1 MNKRSFLATA
11 CTLIAAAGLPL
22 AGAQAQGAYPDK
34 PIRVIMPWA
43 AGGPTDVVGRV
54 VAVQMGEILGQ
65 PLVIETRA
73 GASGTIGAAQV
84 AKAPADGYT
93 LLMNPSVQGIYPAQ
107 FKSLSF
113 DPIKDFRMVG
123 VLGTVPMVAVVPPT
137 SKFKTFAEL
146 IQHAR
151 AQPGTLT
158 FASPGVATLPH
169 LAGELINTSTKAS
182 ISHVGYRGSSPALT
196 DVAGGHVDLM
206 YAPLAPAL
214 PLIQSGKVVPLAVT
228 TKTRLADLPNV
239 PTIAE
244 TVLPDFDI
252 VTWYGMWVPKDTPE
266 PIIAKLNKAMVEASK
281 SSKVVEAL
289 KSQGTLPSTM
299 SYQEAEAFNLAES
312 ARWIKVMKDAN
323 IQPE

>member
-1 MNKRSFLATA
+1 MNKRNF
-11 CTLIAAAGLPL
+11 LIATCSMLAAVLPI
-22 AGAQAQGAYPDK
+22 AGAQAQGSYPDK

-93 LLMNPSVQGIYPAQ
+93 VLMNPSVQGIYPAQ

-123 VLGTVPMVAVVPPT
+123 VLGTVPMVAVVAPT
-137 SKFKTFAEL
+137 SPFKTFADL

-151 AQPGTLT
+151 AEPGKLT

-169 LAGELINTSTKAS
+169 LVGELINTSTKVSVA
-182 ISHVGYRGSSPALT
+182 HVGYRGSSPALT

-214 PLIQSGKVVPLAVT
+214 PLIQSGKLIPLAVT
-228 TKTRLADLPNV
+228 TKTRLAELPDV

-244 TVLPDFDI
+244 TVLPNFDI

-266 PIIAKLNKAMVEASK
+266 PIVAKLNKAMVEASK
-281 SSKVVEAL
+281 SAKVVEAL

-299 SYQEAEAFNLAES
+299 SYQQAEAFNLSES
-312 ARWIKVMKDAN
+312 ARWIKVMKDAS

>member
-1 MNKRSFLATA
+1 MNKRSFLTA
-11 CTLIAAAGLPL
+11 ACSAILAAMPVT
-22 AGAQAQGAYPDK
+22 GALAQGSYPDK

-93 LLMNPSVQGIYPAQ
+93 VLMNPSVQGIYPAQ

-137 SKFKTFAEL
+137 SKFKTFADL
-146 IQHAR
+146 IEHAR

-169 LAGELINTSTKAS
+169 LAGELINSSTKVS

-228 TKTRLADLPNV
+228 TKARLADLPNV

-244 TVLPDFDI
+244 SVLPDFDI

-266 PIIAKLNKAMVEASK
+266 PIIAKLNAAMVQASK
-281 SSKVVEAL
+281 SPKVVDAL
-289 KSQGTLPSTM
+289 KSQGTMPSTM

>member
-1 MNKRSFLATA
+1 MNKRSFLTA
-11 CTLIAAAGLPL
+11 ACSAILAAMPVT
-22 AGAQAQGAYPDK
+22 GALAQGSYPDK

-93 LLMNPSVQGIYPAQ
+93 VLMNPSVQGIYPAQ

-137 SKFKTFAEL
+137 SKFKTFADL
-146 IQHAR
+146 IEHAR

-169 LAGELINTSTKAS
+169 LAGELINSSTKAS

-228 TKTRLADLPNV
+228 TKARLADLPNV

-244 TVLPDFDI
+244 SVLPDFDI

-266 PIIAKLNKAMVEASK
+266 PIIAKLNAAMVQASK
-281 SSKVVEAL
+281 SPKVVDAL
-289 KSQGTLPSTM
+289 KSQGTMPSTM

>member
-1 MNKRSFLATA
+1 MNKRSFLTA
-11 CTLIAAAGLPL
+11 ACSAIVAAMPI
-22 AGAQAQGAYPDK
+22 AGAQAQASYPDK

-123 VLGTVPMVAVVPPT
+123 VLGTVPMVAVVPPN
-137 SKFKTFAEL
+137 SRFKTFADL

-169 LAGELINTSTKAS
+169 LAGELINTSTKVS

-196 DVAGGHVDLM
+196 DVAGGHVELM

-214 PLIQSGKVVPLAVT
+214 PLIQSGKVIPLAVT
-228 TKTRLADLPNV
+228 TKARLADLPNV

-252 VTWYGMWVPKDTPE
+252 MTWYGMWVPKDTPE

-281 SSKVVEAL
+281 SPKVVEAL

>member
-1 MNKRSFLATA
+1 MNKRSFLTA
-11 CTLIAAAGLPL
+11 ACSAILAAMPVS
-22 AGAQAQGAYPDK
+22 GALAQGSYPDK

-93 LLMNPSVQGIYPAQ
+93 VLMNPSVQGIYPAQ

-137 SKFKTFAEL
+137 FKFKTFADL
-146 IQHAR
+146 IEHAR

-169 LAGELINTSTKAS
+169 LAGELINSSTKAS

-228 TKTRLADLPNV
+228 TKARLADLPNV

-244 TVLPDFDI
+244 SVLPDFDI

-266 PIIAKLNKAMVEASK
+266 PIIAKLNAAMVQASK
-281 SSKVVEAL
+281 SPKVVDAL
-289 KSQGTLPSTM
+289 KSQGTMPSTM

>member
-1 MNKRSFLATA
+1 MNKRSFLTA
-11 CTLIAAAGLPL
+11 ACSAILAAMPVT
-22 AGAQAQGAYPDK
+22 GALAQGSYPDK

-93 LLMNPSVQGIYPAQ
+93 VLMNPSVQGIYPAQ

-137 SKFKTFAEL
+137 SKFKTFADL
-146 IQHAR
+146 IEHAR

-169 LAGELINTSTKAS
+169 LAGELINSSTKAS

-228 TKTRLADLPNV
+228 TKARLADLPKV

-244 TVLPDFDI
+244 SVLPDFDI

-266 PIIAKLNKAMVEASK
+266 PIIAKLNAAMVQASK
-281 SSKVVEAL
+281 SPKVVDAL
-289 KSQGTLPSTM
+289 KSQGTMPSTM
-299 SYQEAEAFNLAES
+299 SYREAEAFNLAES

>member
-1 MNKRSFLATA
+1 MNKRSFLTA
-11 CTLIAAAGLPL
+11 ACSAILAAMPVT
-22 AGAQAQGAYPDK
+22 GALAQGTYPDK

-93 LLMNPSVQGIYPAQ
+93 VLMNPSVQGIYPAQ

-137 SKFKTFAEL
+137 SKFKTFADL
-146 IQHAR
+146 IEHAR

-169 LAGELINTSTKAS
+169 LAGELINSSTKAS

-228 TKTRLADLPNV
+228 TKARLADLPNV

-244 TVLPDFDI
+244 SVLPDFDI

-266 PIIAKLNKAMVEASK
+266 PIIAKLNSAMVQASK
-281 SSKVVEAL
+281 SPKVVDAL
-289 KSQGTLPSTM
+289 KSQGTMPSTM

>member
-1 MNKRSFLATA
+1 MNKRSFLTA
-11 CTLIAAAGLPL
+11 ACSAILAAMPVS
-22 AGAQAQGAYPDK
+22 GALAQGSYPDK

-93 LLMNPSVQGIYPAQ
+93 VLMNPSVQGIYPAQ

-137 SKFKTFAEL
+137 SKFKTFADL
-146 IQHAR
+146 IEHAR

-169 LAGELINTSTKAS
+169 LAGELINSSTKAS

-228 TKTRLADLPNV
+228 TKARLADLPNV

-244 TVLPDFDI
+244 SVLPNFDI

-266 PIIAKLNKAMVEASK
+266 PIIAKLNAAMVQASK
-281 SSKVVEAL
+281 SPKVVDAL
-289 KSQGTLPSTM
+289 KSQGTMPSTM

>member
-1 MNKRSFLATA
+1 MNKRSFLTA
-11 CTLIAAAGLPL
+11 ACSAIVAAMPI
-22 AGAQAQGAYPDK
+22 AGAQAQASYPDK

-123 VLGTVPMVAVVPPT
+123 VLGTVPMVAVVPPN
-137 SKFKTFAEL
+137 SRFKTFADL

-196 DVAGGHVDLM
+196 DVAGGHVELM

-214 PLIQSGKVVPLAVT
+214 PLIQSGKVIPLAVT
-228 TKTRLADLPNV
+228 TKARLADLPNV

-252 VTWYGMWVPKDTPE
+252 MTWYGMWVPKDTPE

-281 SSKVVEAL
+281 SPKVVDAL

>member
-1 MNKRSFLATA
+1 MNKRSFLTA
-11 CTLIAAAGLPL
+11 ACSAILAAMPVT
-22 AGAQAQGAYPDK
+22 GALAQGSYPDK

-93 LLMNPSVQGIYPAQ
+93 VLMNPSVQGIYPAQ

-137 SKFKTFAEL
+137 SKFKTFADL
-146 IQHAR
+146 IEHAR

-169 LAGELINTSTKAS
+169 LAGELINSSTKAS

-228 TKTRLADLPNV
+228 TKARLADLPNV

-244 TVLPDFDI
+244 SVLPDFDI
-252 VTWYGMWVPKDTPE
+252 VTWYSMWVPKDTPE
-266 PIIAKLNKAMVEASK
+266 PIIAKLNSAMVQASK
-281 SSKVVEAL
+281 SPKVVDAL
-289 KSQGTLPSTM
+289 KSQGTMPSTM

>member
-1 MNKRSFLATA
+1 MNKRNF
-11 CTLIAAAGLPL
+11 LIATCSMLAAVLPI
-22 AGAQAQGAYPDK
+22 AGAQAQGNYPDK

-93 LLMNPSVQGIYPAQ
+93 VLMNPSVQGIYPAQ

-123 VLGTVPMVAVVPPT
+123 VLGTVPMVAVVAPT
-137 SKFKTFAEL
+137 SPFKTFSDL
-146 IQHAR
+146 ILR
-151 AQPGTLT
+151 AGSEPGKLT

-169 LAGELINTSTKAS
+169 LVGELINISTKAS
-182 ISHVGYRGSSPALT
+182 IAHVGYRGSSPALT

-214 PLIQSGKVVPLAVT
+214 PLIQSGKLIPLAVT
-228 TKTRLADLPNV
+228 TKTRLAELPDV

-266 PIIAKLNKAMVEASK
+266 PIVATLNKAMVEASK
-281 SSKVVEAL
+281 SAKVVEAL

-299 SYQEAEAFNLAES
+299 SYQQAEAFNLSES

>member
-1 MNKRSFLATA
+1 MNKRSFLTA
-11 CTLIAAAGLPL
+11 ACSAILAAMPVT
-22 AGAQAQGAYPDK
+22 GALAQGSYPDK

-93 LLMNPSVQGIYPAQ
+93 VLMNPSVQGIYPAQ

-137 SKFKTFAEL
+137 SKFKTFADL
-146 IQHAR
+146 IEHAR

-228 TKTRLADLPNV
+228 TKARLADLPNV

-244 TVLPDFDI
+244 SVLPNFDI

-266 PIIAKLNKAMVEASK
+266 PIIAKLNAAMVQASK
-281 SSKVVEAL
+281 SPKVVDAL
-289 KSQGTLPSTM
+289 KSQGTMPSTM

>member
-1 MNKRSFLATA
+1 MNKRSFLTA
-11 CTLIAAAGLPL
+11 ACSAILAAMPVT
-22 AGAQAQGAYPDK
+22 GALAQGSYPDK

-93 LLMNPSVQGIYPAQ
+93 VLMNPSVQGIYPAQ

-137 SKFKTFAEL
+137 SKFKTFADL
-146 IQHAR
+146 IEHAR

-169 LAGELINTSTKAS
+169 LAGELINSSTKAS

-228 TKTRLADLPNV
+228 TKARLADLPKV

-244 TVLPDFDI
+244 SVLPDFDI

-266 PIIAKLNKAMVEASK
+266 PIIAKLNAAMVQASK
-281 SSKVVEAL
+281 SPKVVDAL
-289 KSQGTLPSTM
+289 KSQGTMPSTM

>member
-1 MNKRSFLATA
+1 MNKRSFLTA
-11 CTLIAAAGLPL
+11 ACSAILAAMPVT
-22 AGAQAQGAYPDK
+22 GALAQGSYPDK

-93 LLMNPSVQGIYPAQ
+93 VLMNPSVQGIYPAQ

-137 SKFKTFAEL
+137 SKFKTFADL
-146 IQHAR
+146 IEHAR

-169 LAGELINTSTKAS
+169 LAGELINSSTKAS

-228 TKTRLADLPNV
+228 TKARLADLPNV

-244 TVLPDFDI
+244 SVLPDFDI

-266 PIIAKLNKAMVEASK
+266 PIIAKLNAAMVQASK
-281 SSKVVEAL
+281 SPKVVDAL
-289 KSQGTLPSTM
+289 KSQGTMPSTM
-299 SYQEAEAFNLAES
+299 SYREAEAFNLAES

>member
-1 MNKRSFLATA
+1 MNKRSFLTA
-11 CTLIAAAGLPL
+11 ACSAILAAMPVT
-22 AGAQAQGAYPDK
+22 GALAQGSYPDK

-54 VAVQMGEILGQ
+54 VAVRMGEILGQ

-93 LLMNPSVQGIYPAQ
+93 VLMNPSVQGIYPAQ

-137 SKFKTFAEL
+137 SKFKTFADL
-146 IQHAR
+146 IEHAR

-169 LAGELINTSTKAS
+169 LAGELINSSTKAS

-196 DVAGGHVDLM
+196 DVTGGHVDLM

-228 TKTRLADLPNV
+228 TKARLADLPNV

-244 TVLPDFDI
+244 SVLPDFDI

-266 PIIAKLNKAMVEASK
+266 PIIAKLNAAMVQASK
-281 SSKVVEAL
+281 SPKVVDAL
-289 KSQGTLPSTM
+289 KSQGTMPSTM

>member
-1 MNKRSFLATA
+1 MNKRNF
-11 CTLIAAAGLPL
+11 LIATCSMLAAVLPI
-22 AGAQAQGAYPDK
+22 AGAQAQGNYPDK

-93 LLMNPSVQGIYPAQ
+93 VLMNPSVQGIYPAQ

-123 VLGTVPMVAVVPPT
+123 VLGTVPMVAVVAPT
-137 SKFKTFAEL
+137 SPFKTFADL

-151 AQPGTLT
+151 AEPGKLT

-169 LAGELINTSTKAS
+169 LVGELINTSTKVSVA
-182 ISHVGYRGSSPALT
+182 HVGYRGSSPALT

-214 PLIQSGKVVPLAVT
+214 PLIQSGKLIPLAVT
-228 TKTRLADLPNV
+228 TKTRLAELPDV

-244 TVLPDFDI
+244 TVLPNFDI

-266 PIIAKLNKAMVEASK
+266 PIVAKLNKAMVEASK
-281 SSKVVEAL
+281 SAKVVEAL

-299 SYQEAEAFNLAES
+299 SYQQAEAFNLSES

>member
-1 MNKRSFLATA
+1 MNKRSFLTA
-11 CTLIAAAGLPL
+11 ACSAILAAMPVT
-22 AGAQAQGAYPDK
+22 GALAQGSYPDK

-84 AKAPADGYT
+84 AKAPADDYT
-93 LLMNPSVQGIYPAQ
+93 VLMNPSVQGIYPAQ

-137 SKFKTFAEL
+137 SKFKTFADL
-146 IQHAR
+146 IEHAR

-169 LAGELINTSTKAS
+169 LAGELINSSTKAS

-228 TKTRLADLPNV
+228 TKARLADLPNV

-244 TVLPDFDI
+244 SVLPDFDI

-266 PIIAKLNKAMVEASK
+266 PIIAKLNAAMVQASK
-281 SSKVVEAL
+281 SPKVVDAL
-289 KSQGTLPSTM
+289 KSQGTMPSTM

>member
-1 MNKRSFLATA
+1 MNKRSFLTAACSAILAATPV
-11 CTLIAAAGLPL
+11 T
-22 AGAQAQGAYPDK
+22 GALAQGSYPDK

-93 LLMNPSVQGIYPAQ
+93 VLMNPSVQGIYPAQ

-137 SKFKTFAEL
+137 SKFKTFADL
-146 IQHAR
+146 IEHAR

-169 LAGELINTSTKAS
+169 LAGELINSSTKAS

-228 TKTRLADLPNV
+228 TKARLADLPNV

-244 TVLPDFDI
+244 SVLPDFDI

-266 PIIAKLNKAMVEASK
+266 PIIAKLNAAMVQASK
-281 SSKVVEAL
+281 SPKVVDAL
-289 KSQGTLPSTM
+289 KSQGTMPSTM

>member
-1 MNKRSFLATA
+1 MNKRNF
-11 CTLIAAAGLPL
+11 LIATCSMLAAVLPI
-22 AGAQAQGAYPDK
+22 AGAQAQGSYPDK

-93 LLMNPSVQGIYPAQ
+93 VLMNPSVQGIYPAQ

-123 VLGTVPMVAVVPPT
+123 VLGTVPMVAVVAPT
-137 SKFKTFAEL
+137 SPFKTFADL

-151 AQPGTLT
+151 AEPRKLT

-169 LAGELINTSTKAS
+169 LVGELINTSTKVSVA
-182 ISHVGYRGSSPALT
+182 HVGYRGSSPALT

-214 PLIQSGKVVPLAVT
+214 PLIQSGKLIPLAVT
-228 TKTRLADLPNV
+228 TKTRLAELPDV

-244 TVLPDFDI
+244 TVLPNFDI

-266 PIIAKLNKAMVEASK
+266 PIVAKLNQAMVEASK
-281 SSKVVEAL
+281 SAKVVEAL

-299 SYQEAEAFNLAES
+299 SYQQAEAFNLSES

>member
-1 MNKRSFLATA
+1 MNKRSFLTA
-11 CTLIAAAGLPL
+11 ACSAILAAMPVT
-22 AGAQAQGAYPDK
+22 GALAQGSYPDK

-93 LLMNPSVQGIYPAQ
+93 VLMNPSVQGIYPAQ

-137 SKFKTFAEL
+137 SKFKTFADL
-146 IQHAR
+146 IEHAR

-169 LAGELINTSTKAS
+169 LAGELINSSTKAS

-228 TKTRLADLPNV
+228 TKARLADLPNV

-244 TVLPDFDI
+244 SVLPDFDI

-266 PIIAKLNKAMVEASK
+266 PIIAKLNSAMVQASK
-281 SSKVVEAL
+281 SPKVVDAL
-289 KSQGTLPSTM
+289 KSQGTMPSTM

>member
-1 MNKRSFLATA
+1 MNKRSFLTA
-11 CTLIAAAGLPL
+11 ACSAILAAMPVT
-22 AGAQAQGAYPDK
+22 GALAQGSYPDK

-54 VAVQMGEILGQ
+54 VAVQIGEILGQ

-93 LLMNPSVQGIYPAQ
+93 VLMNPSVQGIYPAQ

-137 SKFKTFAEL
+137 SKFKTFADL
-146 IQHAR
+146 IEHAR

-169 LAGELINTSTKAS
+169 LAGELINSSTKAS

-228 TKTRLADLPNV
+228 TKARLADLPNV

-244 TVLPDFDI
+244 SVLPDFHID
-252 VTWYGMWVPKDTPE
+252 TWYGMWVPKDTPE
-266 PIIAKLNKAMVEASK
+266 PIIAKLNAAMVQASK
-281 SSKVVEAL
+281 SPKVVDAL
-289 KSQGTLPSTM
+289 KSQGTMPSTM

>member
-1 MNKRSFLATA
+1 MNKRSFITA
-11 CTLIAAAGLPL
+11 ACSAIVAAMPI
-22 AGAQAQGAYPDK
+22 AGAQAQDNYPDK

-54 VAVQMGEILGQ
+54 VAVKMGEILGQ

-123 VLGTVPMVAVVPPT
+123 VLGTVPMVAVVPPN
-137 SKFKTFAEL
+137 SKFKTFADL

-244 TVLPDFDI
+244 TILPDFDI

-266 PIIAKLNKAMVEASK
+266 PIIAKLNKVMVEASK
-281 SSKVVEAL
+281 SPKVVEAL

-312 ARWIKVMKDAN
+312 VRWIKVMKDAN

>member
-1 MNKRSFLATA
+1 MNKRSFLTA
-11 CTLIAAAGLPL
+11 ACSAILAAMPVT
-22 AGAQAQGAYPDK
+22 GALAQGSYPDK

-93 LLMNPSVQGIYPAQ
+93 VLMNPSVQGIYPAQ
-107 FKSLSF
+107 FKSLCF

-137 SKFKTFAEL
+137 SKFKTFADL
-146 IQHAR
+146 IEHAR

-169 LAGELINTSTKAS
+169 LAGELINSSTKAS

-228 TKTRLADLPNV
+228 TKARLADLPNV

-244 TVLPDFDI
+244 SVLPDFDI

-266 PIIAKLNKAMVEASK
+266 PIIAKLNAAMVQASK
-281 SSKVVEAL
+281 SPKVVDAL
-289 KSQGTLPSTM
+289 KSQGTMPSTM
-299 SYQEAEAFNLAES
+299 SYREAEAFNLAES

>member
-1 MNKRSFLATA
+1 MNKR
-11 CTLIAAAGLPL
+11 TLLAAACSAIAIGALPL
-22 AGAQAQGAYPDK
+22 AGAQAQDAYPDK

-54 VAVQMGEILGQ
+54 IAVRMGEILGQ
-65 PLVIETRA
+65 PLVIESRP

-84 AKAPADGYT
+84 ARAPADGYT
-93 LLMNPSVQGIYPAQ
+93 VLMNPSVQGIYPAQ
-107 FKSLSF
+107 FKSLTF

-123 VLGTVPMVAVVPPT
+123 VLGTVPMVAVVPPD
-137 SKFKTFAEL
+137 SKFKTFGEL
-146 IQHAR
+146 IAQAK
-151 AQPGTLT
+151 AQPGSLS

-169 LAGELINTSTKAS
+169 LAGELINTTTKAS
-182 ISHVGYRGSSPALT
+182 ISHVGYRGSSPALS

-214 PLIQSGKVVPLAVT
+214 PLIQSGKVRPIAVT
-228 TKTRLADLPNV
+228 TKARLAELPDV

-244 TVLPDFDI
+244 NGLPGFDI

-266 PIIAKLNKAMVEASK
+266 PIVAKLNKVMIEASQ
-281 SSKVVEAL
+281 SPKVVEAL

-299 SYQEAEAFNLAES
+299 TYQEAEAFNLAES

>member
-1 MNKRSFLATA
+1 MNKRSFLTA
-11 CTLIAAAGLPL
+11 ACSAILAAMPVT
-22 AGAQAQGAYPDK
+22 GALAQGSYPDK

-93 LLMNPSVQGIYPAQ
+93 VLMNPSVQGIYPAQ

-137 SKFKTFAEL
+137 SKFKTFADL
-146 IQHAR
+146 IEHAR

-169 LAGELINTSTKAS
+169 LAGELINSSTKAS

-214 PLIQSGKVVPLAVT
+214 PLIQSGKVIPLAVT
-228 TKTRLADLPNV
+228 TKVRLADLPNV

-244 TVLPDFDI
+244 SVLPDFDI

-266 PIIAKLNKAMVEASK
+266 PIIAKLNAAMVQASK
-281 SSKVVEAL
+281 SPKVVDAL
-289 KSQGTLPSTM
+289 KSQGTMPSTM

>member
-1 MNKRSFLATA
+1 MNKRNF
-11 CTLIAAAGLPL
+11 LIATCSMLAAVLPI
-22 AGAQAQGAYPDK
+22 AGAQAQGSYPDK

-93 LLMNPSVQGIYPAQ
+93 VLMNPSVQGIYPAQ

-123 VLGTVPMVAVVPPT
+123 VLGTVPMVAVVAPT
-137 SKFKTFAEL
+137 SPFKTFADL

-151 AQPGTLT
+151 AEPGKLT

-169 LAGELINTSTKAS
+169 LVGELINTSTKVSVA
-182 ISHVGYRGSSPALT
+182 HVGYRGSSPALT

-214 PLIQSGKVVPLAVT
+214 PLIQSGKLIPLAVT
-228 TKTRLADLPNV
+228 TKTRLAELPDV

-244 TVLPDFDI
+244 TVLPNFDI

-266 PIIAKLNKAMVEASK
+266 SIVAKLNQAMVEASK
-281 SSKVVEAL
+281 SAKVVEAL

-299 SYQEAEAFNLAES
+299 SYQQAEAFNLSES

>member
-1 MNKRSFLATA
+1 MNTRSFLTATCTVIATA
-11 CTLIAAAGLPL
+11 MPVAA
-22 AGAQAQGAYPDK
+22 AQAQDDYPNK

-54 VAVQMGEILGQ
+54 VAVQMSEILGQ

-123 VLGTVPMVAVVPPT
+123 VLGTVPMVAVVPPS
-137 SKFKTFAEL
+137 SKFKTFADL

-151 AQPGTLT
+151 TQPGTLS

-169 LAGELINTSTKAS
+169 LAGELINTSTKAG
-182 ISHVGYRGSSPALT
+182 ITHVGYRGSSPALT

-214 PLIQSGKVVPLAVT
+214 PLIQSGKVIPLAVT
-228 TKTRLADLPNV
+228 TKMRLADLPNV

-252 VTWYGMWVPKDTPE
+252 MTWYGIWAPKDTPDSVV
-266 PIIAKLNKAMVEASK
+266 AKLNKTMIEASK
-281 SSKVVEAL
+281 APNVVAAL

-299 SYQEAEAFNLAES
+299 TYQEAEAFNLAES
-312 ARWIKVMKDAN
+312 VRWIKVMKDAN

>member
-1 MNKRSFLATA
+1 MNKRSFLTA
-11 CTLIAAAGLPL
+11 ACSAILAAMPVT
-22 AGAQAQGAYPDK
+22 GALAQGSYPDK

-93 LLMNPSVQGIYPAQ
+93 VLMNPSVQGIYPAQ

-123 VLGTVPMVAVVPPT
+123 VLGTVPMVAVVPPS
-137 SKFKTFAEL
+137 SKFKTFADL
-146 IQHAR
+146 IEHAR
-151 AQPGTLT
+151 AQPRTLT

-169 LAGELINTSTKAS
+169 LAGELINSSTKAS

-228 TKTRLADLPNV
+228 TKARLADLPNV

-244 TVLPDFDI
+244 SVLPDFDI

-266 PIIAKLNKAMVEASK
+266 PIIAKLNAAMVQASK
-281 SSKVVEAL
+281 SPKVVDAL
-289 KSQGTLPSTM
+289 KSQGTMPSTM

>member
-1 MNKRSFLATA
+1 MNKRSFLAAA
-11 CTLIAAAGLPL
+11 CTMITTAGLPL

-84 AKAPADGYT
+84 ARAPADGHT

-107 FKSLSF
+107 FKNLSF

-137 SKFKTFAEL
+137 SKFKTFADL

-281 SSKVVEAL
+281 SPKVVEAL

-299 SYQEAEAFNLAES
+299 GYQEAEAFNLAES

>member
-1 MNKRSFLATA
+1 
-11 CTLIAAAGLPL
+11 
-22 AGAQAQGAYPDK
+22 
-34 PIRVIMPWA
+34 
-43 AGGPTDVVGRV
+43 
-54 VAVQMGEILGQ
+54 MGEILGQ

-123 VLGTVPMVAVVPPT
+123 VLGTVPMVAVVPPN
-137 SKFKTFAEL
+137 SKFKTFADL

-244 TVLPDFDI
+244 TILPDFDI

-266 PIIAKLNKAMVEASK
+266 PIIAKLNKVMVEASK
-281 SSKVVEAL
+281 SPKVVEAL

-312 ARWIKVMKDAN
+312 VRWIKVMKDAN

>member
-1 MNKRSFLATA
+1 MNKRSFLTA
-11 CTLIAAAGLPL
+11 ACSAILAAMPVT
-22 AGAQAQGAYPDK
+22 GALAQGSYPDK

-93 LLMNPSVQGIYPAQ
+93 VLMNPSVQGIYPAQ

-123 VLGTVPMVAVVPPT
+123 VLGTVPMVAVVPAD
-137 SKFKTFAEL
+137 SRFKDFAEL
-146 IQHAR
+146 LKY
-151 AQPGTLT
+151 AQANPDSLS

-169 LAGELINTSTKAS
+169 LVGELINSTAKTKIA
-182 ISHVGYRGSSPALT
+182 HVGYRGSSPALT
-196 DVAGGHVDLM
+196 DVAGGHVDVM

-214 PLIQSGKVVPLAVT
+214 PLIESGRVKPLAVT
-228 TKTRLADLPNV
+228 TKERLAELPQV
-239 PTIAE
+239 PTLHE

-252 VTWYGMWVPKDTPE
+252 VTWYGLWAPKDTPDAVIE
-266 PIIAKLNKAMVEASK
+266 KLNQVMVQAAQSP
-281 SSKVVEAL
+281 KVVEAL
-289 KSQGTLPSTM
+289 KSQGTLPSAM
-299 SYQEAEAFNLAES
+299 SPQEAEAFNLAES
-312 ARWIKVMKDAN
+312 KRWIKVMQDAG

>member
-1 MNKRSFLATA
+1 MNKRSFLTA
-11 CTLIAAAGLPL
+11 ACSAILAAMPVS
-22 AGAQAQGAYPDK
+22 GALAQGSYPDK

-93 LLMNPSVQGIYPAQ
+93 VLMNPSVQGIYPAQ

-137 SKFKTFAEL
+137 SKFKTFADL
-146 IQHAR
+146 IEHAR

-169 LAGELINTSTKAS
+169 LAGELINSSTKAS

-228 TKTRLADLPNV
+228 TKARLADLPNV

-244 TVLPDFDI
+244 TVLPNFDI

-266 PIIAKLNKAMVEASK
+266 PIIAKLNAAMVQASK
-281 SSKVVEAL
+281 SPKVVDAL
-289 KSQGTLPSTM
+289 KSQGTLPSTL